1 MCVAVTISLPVIAAD
16 KDEDEIRA
24 LVPKIVQ
31 AWESLDPAKVDP
43 YYATRHFEIGR
54 ILWRNTKTPR
64 HRMLGKKGTG
74 H

>member
-1 MCVAVTISLPVIAAD
+1 MCVAATISLPAIAD

-43 YYATRHFEIGR
+43 YYAADANLTFFDLAPMHVSPPIG
-54 ILWRNTKTPR
+54 
-64 HRMLGKKGTG
+64 
-74 H
+74 